1 MLSEAEKKASKVK
14 KIVDDL
20 QSRIMDAGGDKLR
33 NQKDI
38 VKKVTKNLKDATKAL
53 SKARV
58 DIRTNTKNVTKAE
71 AAVTDAEKQEDK
83 ANKTIEKIRA
93 ELQRMDD
100 DAQELL
106 QRREQAQEALK
117 ERETALRAIE
127 VEFRKVQKIVSD
139 TKLALVDLDSQY
151 EDLCKSKKKSE
162 NIVKHW
168 TDKVKLLVETFVQ
181 MTKDAPTSPQTK
193 KKDDVEEKVDES
205 TMTKVEFTEEE
216 LKEKF
221 EMSKIEDEICVLEDS
236 RDKAKN
242 KINMGAIQEYFS
254 KEAEYQTQMKELESI
269 TEKRDDARNKHDSL
283 RKKRLEMFST
293 GFFKIKMKLKEMYRM
308 LTLGGDA
315 ELEQVDT
322 LDPFSEGILFSVRPP
337 RKSWKSISNLSGG
350 EKTLCSLALVFA
362 LHHFRPT
369 PLYVMDEID
378 AALDFKNV
386 SIIANYIK
394 DRADGAQFVVI
405 SLRNNMFEL
414 ADRLVGIYKTNDA
427 TKSVTINPKSM
438 ALKASKSSSKKNIVG
453 TALNELTNNA
463 PLPSK

>member
-1 MLSEAEKKASKVK
+1 MHLW
-14 KIVDDL
+14 IWTL
-20 QSRIMDAGGDKLR
+20 NTRIF
-33 NQKDI
+33 
-38 VKKVTKNLKDATKAL
+38 VV
-53 SKARV
+53 
-58 DIRTNTKNVTKAE
+58 
-71 AAVTDAEKQEDK
+71 
-83 ANKTIEKIRA
+83 
-93 ELQRMDD
+93 
-100 DAQELL
+100 
-106 QRREQAQEALK
+106 
-117 ERETALRAIE
+117 
-127 VEFRKVQKIVSD
+127 
-139 TKLALVDLDSQY
+139 
-151 EDLCKSKKKSE
+151 KKKSE

-193 KKDDVEEKVDES
+193 KKDDAEEKVDES

-337 RKSWKSISNLSGG
+337 RKVGRASQIFL
-350 EKTLCSLALVFA
+350 ERRHFA
-362 LHHFRPT
+362 LSRWCLRFIISG
-369 PLYVMDEID
+369 PLPCTSWTRSM
-378 AALDFKNV
+378 
-386 SIIANYIK
+386 
-394 DRADGAQFVVI
+394 
-405 SLRNNMFEL
+405 LRW
-414 ADRLVGIYKTNDA
+414 T
-427 TKSVTINPKSM
+427 
-438 ALKASKSSSKKNIVG
+438 SKMSPLLQI
-453 TALNELTNNA
+453 TLRTELTV
-463 PLPSK
+463 LSSL